1 MIRFK
6 DTNYLQDTRDPGSCM
21 HKTKDL
27 VQNKRQDNLLETLA
41 YRGSIE
47 NADVAAIPHFQL
59 GLLSGIAV
67 DPRRYAI
74 LFQEELNPHL
84 FFKQIIDKQN
94 TTYNQTNAN
103 NTRYSQ

>member
-6 DTNYLQDTRDPGSCM
+6 DTNYLQDMRDPGSCM

-27 VQNKRQDNLLETLA
+27 VQNKRLDNPLQTLA
-41 YRGSIE
+41 YRGSIG
-47 NADVAAIPHFQL
+47 NADVAAILHFQL

-74 LFQEELNPHL
+74 LFQEELNLPWTHVHISCKC
-84 FFKQIIDKQN
+84 FQPDDIK
-94 TTYNQTNAN
+94 
-103 NTRYSQ
+103 